1 MTQMMCPDGHLNG
14 IESAESQEDFMR
26 AKKIAYTV
34 LGFLFFGLGAVGTVL
49 PILPTVPFL
58 LLAAFCFGKSSEKL
72 NSWFKGTRLYKN
84 NLETFVKGE
93 GMTMKTKLRIVCTV
107 TAIMALG
114 FAMMSRVPVG
124 RVILAVVW
132 VCHLLYFFL
141 GVKTIEPQKAEL

>member
-1 MTQMMCPDGHLNG
+1 MGCPARCLNG
-14 IESAESQEDFMR
+14 DGRTELKEDFMKV
-26 AKKIAYTV
+26 KKVVYMV
-34 LGFLFFGLGAVGTVL
+34 LGFLFLGLGAVGTIL

-58 LLAAFCFGKSSEKL
+58 MLAAFCFGKSSEKL
-72 NSWFKGTRLYKN
+72 NNWFKETKLYKD
-84 NLETFVKGE
+84 NLETFVRGE

-107 TAIMALG
+107 TVIMALG
-114 FAMMSRVPVG
+114 FAMMSRVPAG

>member
-1 MTQMMCPDGHLNG
+1 MKVRK
-14 IESAESQEDFMR
+14 AV
-26 AKKIAYTV
+26 YTV
-34 LGFLFFGLGAVGTVL
+34 LGFLFLGLGAVGTIL

-58 LLAAFCFGKSSEKL
+58 MLAAFCFGKSSEKL
-72 NSWFKGTRLYKN
+72 NNWFKGTKLYKD
-84 NLETFVKGE
+84 NLETFVRGE

-107 TAIMALG
+107 TVIMALG
-114 FAMMSRVPVG
+114 FAMMSKVPVG

>member
-1 MTQMMCPDGHLNG
+1 MKV
-14 IESAESQEDFMR
+14 
-26 AKKIAYTV
+26 KKVVYMV
-34 LGFLFFGLGAVGTVL
+34 LGFLFLGLGAVGTIL

-58 LLAAFCFGKSSEKL
+58 MLAAFCFGKSSEKL
-72 NSWFKGTRLYKN
+72 NNWFKETKLYKD
-84 NLETFVKGE
+84 NLETFVRGE

-107 TAIMALG
+107 TVIMALG
-114 FAMMSRVPVG
+114 FAMMSRVPAG